1 MIIVKLAKSIALSE
15 KHLTG
20 HQAVS
25 RRANELVQ
33 TNLRELEIDEIAEG
47 FMSAM
52 PNKNLILHFA
62 CECLNDDCHEKV
74 EIEFTRYHS
83 IHEDRNQ
90 FVVFPGHQT
99 VESEGLVAEK
109 MKYNVTNNSWRLT

>member
-33 TNLRELEIDEIAEG
+33 TNLRELEMDEVAEG
-47 FMSAM
+47 FISAA
-52 PNKNLILHFA
+52 PNKSLTLHFA
-62 CECLNDDCHEKV
+62 CECLNEGCHERV
-74 EIEFTRYHS
+74 EIEFTKYNSLHK
-83 IHEDRNQ
+83 DRNQ

-99 VESEGLVAEK
+99 AESESLKTEN
-109 MKYNVTNNSWRLT
+109 MKYNVTNNL